1 MMVMRR
7 AVYISLSVASLLTL
21 VLLGGCVFVPVEYE
35 ETQTTISPGESL
47 QIEIDVNANQTL
59 MGDWRADGEIS
70 GSYSG
75 PNNDHRVWQTTGG
88 RNDFT
93 ISGEF
98 NPGLYTFKF
107 RNDGSEATPVLFR
120 YRFQ

>member
-1 MMVMRR
+1 MIVMRR
-7 AVYISLSVASLLTL
+7 AVNISLAVASLLAL

-35 ETQTTISPGESL
+35 EAQTTVGPGESL

-59 MGDWRADGEIS
+59 VGDWRADGEIA

-75 PNNDHRVWQTTGG
+75 PNDDHRAWQTAGG
-88 RNDFT
+88 KNDFT
-93 ISGEF
+93 ISGEY

-107 RNDGSEATPVLFR
+107 RNDGSEPTPVLFR

>member
-1 MMVMRR
+1 MRR
-7 AVYISLSVASLLTL
+7 AVKISLAVAFLLAL
-21 VLLGGCVFVPVEYE
+21 VLAGGCVFVPVEYE
-35 ETQTTISPGESL
+35 ETQTTISSGESL
-47 QIEIDVNANQTL
+47 QIEIDVNGNQTL
-59 MGDWRADGEIS
+59 VGDWRADGEIA

-75 PNNDHRVWQTTGG
+75 PNDDHRAWQTTGG

-107 RNDGSEATPVLFR
+107 RNEGDVPTPVLFR